1 VILPLLLLAGGG
13 WFGIRAIKKHYALT
27 PARQAAFDKAM
38 NDVTLTP
45 EQLRGIAQ
53 AFEKAGLE
61 TMATALRKRA
71 ALKEAPP
78 EVKAAR
84 REVFTKALNS
94 NDPALIEKIADAHEQ
109 IGAVGAAQDLR
120 LHAESVKAVKDA

>member
-1 VILPLLLLAGGG
+1 MILPLLLLAGGS
-13 WFGIRAIKKHYALT
+13 WFGYKAVKKHYALT
-27 PARQAAFDKAM
+27 PARAAAFDKAM
-38 NDVTLTP
+38 NDMTLTP
-45 EQLRGIAQ
+45 DQLRGLAQ

-61 TMATALRKRA
+61 KMALALRKRA

-78 EVKAAR
+78 DVKAAR
-84 REVFTKALNS
+84 RDVFTKALNS
-94 NDPALIEKIADAHEQ
+94 SDPTFIEKVADAHEQ